1 MSEFINKNAYVGDT
15 GKQLKDIKT
24 NADNINNKQDTLT
37 TKSVNITN
45 LTNAQMKVYRYGN
58 VVSIDID
65 GYVQQSG
72 DVIARGLPIP
82 VYLAYM
88 RGLNINE
95 YLFVN
100 YNGELRI
107 SADHTSGLWVNFH
120 GVYIS
125 TN

>member
-24 NADNINNKQDTLT
+24 NADNINNKQDTLIT
-37 TKSVNITN
+37 QSVNITN
-45 LTNAQMKVYRYGN
+45 LTNASMKVYRYGN

-65 GYVQQSG
+65 GYVQQSD
-72 DVIARGLPIP
+72 DVIARGLPKP
-82 VYLAYM
+82 VYLTYM
-88 RGLNINE
+88 RALNINE
-95 YLFVN
+95 FLFVN
-100 YNGELRI
+100 YNGELKI
-107 SADHTSGLWVNFH
+107 SADHISGEWVNFH